1 MKASRVYTYGPASE
15 STPKQVVILLH
26 GLGSNGQDLISL
38 APYYAQVLPDAVFV
52 SPDAPYPCDMAPIGY
67 QWFSLQDRSPDKIL
81 AGIQDAAPRLDA
93 FIDKQLEH
101 YGLEDKDLVLVGF
114 SQGTMMS
121 LYAGPRRKERIAGVL
136 GYSGA
141 LIWEDDTD
149 MASLQKPPIMLIHGD
164 ADDVVPV
171 QASYQAKETLEAA
184 GFDVETHVTSG
195 LMHGID
201 EAGIRN
207 GQAFFRRIFAE

>member
-1 MKASRVYTYGPASE
+1 MKASEVYTYGPASE
-15 STPKQVVILLH
+15 RAPQQIVILLH
-26 GLGSNGQDLISL
+26 GLGSNGKDLISL

-52 SPDAPYPCDMAPIGY
+52 SPDAPFPCDMAPIGY
-67 QWFSLQDRSPDKIL
+67 QWFSLRDRAPQRIL
-81 AGIQDAAPRLDA
+81 EGIKQAAPRLDA
-93 FIDKQLEH
+93 FIDGQLEH
-101 YGLEDKDLVLVGF
+101 YGLEDKDLALVGF

-121 LYAGPRRKERIAGVL
+121 LYTGPRRKERIAGVL

-164 ADDVVPV
+164 ADNVVPV
-171 QASYQAKETLEAA
+171 QASYQAKELLEKA
-184 GFDVETHVTSG
+184 GFDVETHVTPG

-207 GQAFFRRIFAE
+207 GQTFFRRIF